1 MANGSYIGQVKIG
14 ENYYPV
20 GSILY
25 GVCDTAAATQDK
37 TTILSN
43 YSGTDTGVLNDTSVF
58 DDNNLTKGVTVHI
71 KFINSNTYDG
81 DVYLKVAN
89 ATKHKI
95 VRYGT
100 TNIGK
105 TAATS
110 WVAGSIV
117 SFTYDGTNWI
127 MNTGIDSNTTYSA
140 ISEAN
145 IKSTS
150 NTSAGLITGQRF
162 NQALTN
168 RIDTSISNT
177 STDTQVPSAKAV
189 YNYVDTKT
197 SGLTGAMHF
206 IGITSTALTDGA
218 TTATLTPKTT
228 GSLTKT
234 TNFEAGDVVVCN
246 INDKIGQEYVWTG
259 SAWELLGDE
268 GSYALKTNTA
278 VVVKTATLT
287 KNTLPTLTI
296 TTKNIPNITSV
307 GTPTT
312 LGTAFSIPNVTNKGS
327 AAEFTVANGTLTL
340 KAGSAPTLGTAFSVP
355 NVTSAGTVPTL
366 GTEISVGSASGWNA
380 GTQASLSTTDETVV
394 KP

>member
-25 GVCDTAAATQDK
+25 GVCNTTAATQDK
-37 TTILSN
+37 TTILSD

-71 KFINSNTYDG
+71 KFIYSNTYDG
-81 DVYLKVAN
+81 DVYLKIAN

-100 TNIGK
+100 SGIGK

-117 SFTYDGTNWI
+117 SFTYDGTNWV

-140 ISEAN
+140 ITEAN
-145 IKSTS
+145 IKNAS

-162 NQALTN
+162 NQALIN
-168 RIDTSISNT
+168 RIDTSISSA

-218 TTATLTPKTT
+218 TTDTLVPKTAE
-228 GSLTKT
+228 SLIKT

-246 INDKIGQEYVWTG
+246 IDNKIGQEYVWTG

-268 GSYALKTNTA
+268 GSYALKTNTDT
-278 VVVKTATLT
+278 VIKTVTFT
-287 KNTLPTLTI
+287 QNTLPSLT
-296 TTKNIPNITSV
+296 V
-307 GTPTT
+307 
-312 LGTAFSIPNVTNKGS
+312 TAKSIPNVTNAGTSTELGTAFTIPNVTDKGS
-327 AAEFTVANGTLTL
+327 AASFSVSGGTLTL
-340 KAGSAPTLGTAFSVP
+340 TAGSAPTLGTAFTVP
-355 NVTSAGTVPTL
+355 NVITAGTAPTL
-366 GTEISVGSASGWNA
+366 GTAISVGSASDWNA
-380 GTQASLSTTDETVV
+380 GSQATLTTTDRSVV
-394 KP
+394 VP